1 MIIDGASIAADSSM
15 FYKNREEAKN
25 VAKLIY
31 LLKNDVEDVNHFSN
45 QWYDYVK
52 KGKWEQECTEH
63 FSPNGMLEG
72 RENIFAFF
80 KLFIDYK
87 CDENNYR
94 VV

>member
-63 FSPNGMLEG
+63 FSPNGMFFLGG
-72 RENIFAFF
+72 RGIEPFQ
-80 KLFIDYK
+80 
-87 CDENNYR
+87 
-94 VV
+94 